1 MNIFCQTIGGAEMR
15 ERWRQA
21 AAAAGHGL
29 QAVGRRLALYLDDLL
44 LLAGGGCFVRA
55 AWEAWGRPA
64 ALAVAGVCLV
74 AYALVI
80 ARSRGGGGA

>member
-1 MNIFCQTIGGAEMR
+1 MKKRLKQLGGN
-15 ERWRQA
+15 
-21 AAAAGHGL
+21 
-29 QAVGRRLALYLDDLL
+29 LALYLDGLL
-44 LLAGGGCFVRA
+44 HLAGGGCFVRA

>member
-1 MNIFCQTIGGAEMR
+1 MYFPRIGGFDLKKCLKKLGET
-15 ERWRQA
+15 
-21 AAAAGHGL
+21 
-29 QAVGRRLALYLDDLL
+29 LALYLDDLL

-80 ARSRGGGGA
+80 ARSRGGRSR

>member
-1 MNIFCQTIGGAEMR
+1 MKMLR
-15 ERWRQA
+15 RL
-21 AAAAGHGL
+21 GHG
-29 QAVGRRLALYLDDLL
+29 LALYLDDLL
-44 LLAGGGCFVRA
+44 LLAGCGCFVRA
-55 AWEAWGRPA
+55 AWEAWGHPA